1 MRGNVLQPSRKGPG
15 DPTAQAELTAHRGQF
30 VRVAGE
36 PAGFAIE
43 QATDPE
49 RIDHLWISVRAG
61 RFGLLRITV
70 NTSSLRNRDL
80 GFDPRI
86 YFGIV
91 ESNWSQ
97 LPLPGLFTSEPFD
110 YAAVSAS
117 ETVRFHQYERTALE
131 NLIQEKVGDALFVE
145 GWGEFYVRGHPGIHQ
160 VHSRRASHAF
170 TTDHLGRDGGLR
182 LYFKDGYAEML
193 LFKFYG
199 QP

>member
-1 MRGNVLQPSRKGPG
+1 MKPRRADKTPSTRGS
-15 DPTAQAELTAHRGQF
+15 ELVALSGQF

-36 PAGFAIE
+36 PAGVAIE
-43 QATDPE
+43 RDRDPK

-61 RFGLLRITV
+61 RFGVLRITL

-86 YFGIV
+86 SVGIL
-91 ESNWSQ
+91 ESTWSQ
-97 LPLPGLFTSEPFD
+97 LPVAGVVTSEPFD
-110 YAAVSAS
+110 YATIAAPSAVP
-117 ETVRFHQYERTALE
+117 FHQYERAALE
-131 NLIQEKVGDALFVE
+131 SLIAQEVDGALFVE
-145 GWGEFYVRGHPGIHQ
+145 GWGELYVRGHSGIHQ

-170 TTDHLGRDGGLR
+170 KTDYVGRDGAVR
-182 LYFKDGYAEML
+182 FYFKEGRAEML

>member
-1 MRGNVLQPSRKGPG
+1 VKPRRADKVASSPDS
-15 DPTAQAELTAHRGQF
+15 ELIARRGQF

-43 QATDPE
+43 RDRDPK

-61 RFGLLRITV
+61 RFGMLRITL

-80 GFDPRI
+80 GFDPRV
-86 YFGIV
+86 YVGIL
-91 ESNWSQ
+91 ESTWSQ
-97 LPLPGLFTSEPFD
+97 LPVADVVSSEPFD
-110 YAAVSAS
+110 YAMIAAPY
-117 ETVRFHQYERTALE
+117 TLRFHEYERPALE
-131 NLIQEKVGDALFVE
+131 NLIAEKVARALFVE
-145 GWGEFYVRGHPGIHQ
+145 GWGELYVRGHSGIHQ

-170 TTDHLGRDGGLR
+170 KTDRIGRDGAVR
-182 LYFKDGYAEML
+182 FYFKEGNAEML